1 MWPLDKS
8 VTWLYWWW
16 YLILARKTK
25 SFKSMHFNLSDSKAT
40 EINDSVFRRISAFLQ
55 LCHAPY
61 GLVSKVTLSYVGDW
75 QFNSSSGYHKVT
87 KNKPRASDHLKLK
100 LSLKLKWLNF
110 YFIPHKFHILATITR
125 ISVQTRTLDL
135 CRRGL
140 DEIAKSLMSFL
151 EKGQKYFNLSSNL
164 QRKQK
169 RKIIRG
175 VKNL

>member
-1 MWPLDKS
+1 
-8 VTWLYWWW
+8 
-16 YLILARKTK
+16 
-25 SFKSMHFNLSDSKAT
+25 MHFNLSDSKAT

-61 GLVSKVTLSYVGDW
+61 GLVSKVTLSYVRDW

-140 DEIAKSLMSFL
+140 DDIAKSLMSFL

-164 QRKQK
+164 KKKKKKKDYQRSKK
-169 RKIIRG
+169 SLKEVWFDISKDNIFSTCHF
-175 VKNL
+175 KKKETF